1 MGFVS
6 VSSHTWLCLG
16 DALLA
21 ELEAEKE
28 AEDKKKES
36 KKGKKKKKK
45 GKGRAGSSQAHGEA
59 AGEADLAEVD
69 AEVAAPE
76 AEKEAGVPV
85 RCLGETTARLS
96 VVPEGQ
102 ALEEPSPEIGAAA
115 PADFAESFAPP
126 SDSPSQLAAA
136 APDEDLIGPEDP
148 SSGPVPDD
156 AVSGEPQ
163 PAAATVSLADAD
175 FDTGRAVVPEST
187 LGGETTC
194 IVCFTRPKT
203 HIAVP
208 CGHQCACGACA
219 DRMRDCPYCRE
230 PVMMWMLQR
239 LV

>member
-1 MGFVS
+1 MDAGWAS
-6 VSSHTWLCLG
+6 VETLRRFHPKQHGHIMQALTQLANVYASQGKHV
-16 DALLA
+16 DALNIREEIFA
-21 ELEAEKE
+21 
-28 AEDKKKES
+28 
-36 KKGKKKKKK
+36 
-45 GKGRAGSSQAHGEA
+45 GRKNYDGPGTRPR
-59 AGEADLAEVD
+59 GNL
-69 AEVAAPE
+69 
-76 AEKEAGVPV
+76 
-85 RCLGETTARLS
+85 CLGETTARLS

-136 APDEDLIGPEDP
+136 APDEDSIGPEDP
-148 SSGPVPDD
+148 SSDSVPDD

-219 DRMRDCPYCRE
+219 DRMRECPYCRE